1 MDIEQLKL
9 ILETL
14 KGATGEA
21 KDLIIFWVLADAIPS
36 LLKFGIGFGVLAFI
50 AKRGIAAVS
59 ASDCDTRAIAEI
71 RDYLVPGQTGTH
83 LVETERRLVRAFIS
97 NAIRAKKEGKF

>member
-21 KDLIIFWVLADAIPS
+21 KDLIIFWILADAIPS

-50 AKRGIAAVS
+50 GRRVIDAREVS
-59 ASDCDTRAIAEI
+59 ACDTKTVAEV
-71 RDYLVPGQTGTH
+71 RDFLIPHQAGTYLDRN
-83 LVETERRLVRAFIS
+83 ERNRVRAFIAE
-97 NAIRAKKEGKF
+97 AIKAKRDGKF